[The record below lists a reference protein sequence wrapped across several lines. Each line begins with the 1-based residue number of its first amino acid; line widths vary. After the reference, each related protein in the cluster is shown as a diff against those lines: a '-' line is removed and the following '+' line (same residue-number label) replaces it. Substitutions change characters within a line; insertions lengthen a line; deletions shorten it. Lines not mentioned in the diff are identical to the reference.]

1 MLFLKGFSRSLLQ
14 QARFVGD
21 RRAHE
26 VGHPLG
32 DAARDVQVDRLRV
45 GLPLEKLLVPV
56 DVGVD
61 VGVQLVDRSLD
72 RLLREFRLGPGR
84 ARFDGLVEHPHVLY
98 AVGEFGNLCG
108 HRHAPLDA
116 QVDFRFAA
124 LPGFRRHD
132 HHAVCAARSVERRRR
147 GILEDREILDHLG
160 GEGVQVVRGA
170 LHAVDQDQRI
180 LRGLGKGAYAANPEI
195 RSVGA
200 RLSGLLHRDHAGDAA
215 CETVREVGGGHLHV
229 GGLERLDRA
238 DDALLLLLAEPDHH
252 HLFHHPVVLVEDDV
266 ADALGPGRDLL
277 VQIADVAVNERRME
291 RDVDHVRTVD
301 VGRHSDRRPLHDHVH
316 TRQRVSLGVGDRAG
330 DPLGPGLLPDGFVLF
345 RGAFFRLYDE
355 DLAVLDF
362 VGVVRRSENLV
373 EDRFDAPVFHV
384 DRDAAVDVD
393 DVVGIK
399 ENVFGFFLDL
409 CEHLLYGFVFGVD
422 R

>member
-1 MLFLKGFSRSLLQ
+1 MLF
-14 QARFVGD
+14 
-21 RRAHE
+21 
-26 VGHPLG
+26 
-32 DAARDVQVDRLRV
+32 
-45 GLPLEKLLVPV
+45 EKLFVPV

-72 RLLREFRLGPGR
+72 RLVREFRLGPGR

-98 AVGEFGNLCG
+98 AVGEFGNLRG
-108 HRHAPLDA
+108 HRHAALDA
-116 QVDFRFAA
+116 QVDLRLAA
-124 LPGFRRHD
+124 LSGFRRHD
-132 HHAVCAARSVERRRR
+132 HHAVCAARSVERCRR
-147 GILEDREILDHLG
+147 GVLEDREILDHLG
-160 GEGVQVVRGA
+160 GEGVQIVRGA

-180 LRGLGKGAYAANPEI
+180 LCGLGKGAYAANSEI
-195 RSVGA
+195 SSVGA

-215 CETVREVGGGHLHV
+215 CKTVRQVGGGHLHV

-238 DDALLLLLAEPDHH
+238 NDALLLLLSESDHD

-266 ADALGPGRDLL
+266 ADAFGPGRDLL
-277 VQIADVAVNERRME
+277 VQVADVAVNERCMQ

-301 VGRHSDRRPLHDHVH
+301 IGRHSDRRSLHDHIH
-316 TRQRVSLGVGDRAG
+316 TGQRVSLGVGDRAG
-330 DPLGPGLLPDGFVLF
+330 DPIGPGLLPGGFALF
-345 RGAFFRLYDE
+345 RGALFRFYDE

-362 VGVVRRSENLV
+362 VGVIRRSENLV
-373 EDRFDAPVFHV
+373 EDRFDGSVFHI
-384 DRDAAVDVD
+384 DRDSAVDVD

-409 CEHLLYGFVFGVD
+409 CEHLFYGFIFGVD